1 MLKEG
6 VISMSIAVIGISGI
20 FPGAKSV
27 EEFWENIKKNVESIQ
42 TFSDDELL
50 QSGITKDKISQKK
63 YVKRGTYIEEAETFD
78 YNAFK
83 ITKREAE
90 LMDPQHRLFLEHSFN
105 ALTDAGCIIQNEEK
119 KTGVFACEFLNTYL
133 LNNLYTN
140 KKTIGL
146 DYFKFM
152 DDTVIRV
159 ENEKDYLATFV
170 SYKLGLTGPS
180 ITIQS
185 SCSSSMACI
194 HYGCQSL
201 LNGECDVAVAGG
213 ISVRFPQKNGYL
225 YNEDGILSPDGHVR
239 TFDESAKGMVF
250 GNGCGV
256 VILKRLEDAIEDND
270 HIYAVIKAS
279 TINNDG
285 FDKIGYTAPSV
296 TGQSDAITETLA
308 LAEVDAESIGYIEA
322 HGTGT
327 ILGDPIEVQSLTK
340 AFRNFTDRTQFCAIG
355 SVKPNIGHLSVASGV
370 TGLLKVIMMLKH
382 KQIPG
387 LLNFNEPN
395 RKIDFVN
402 SPFYINTDLSEWEKG
417 DTPRRA
423 GICSFGMGGT
433 NGFMVVEEYDK
444 DTNVQDQKKDNDKCR
459 IVSLSAASSYSLE
472 QMKRELS
479 EYITNNKD
487 VDFDDLVFSLIRR
500 KNFENSWAAVCNS
513 IDDLNNIL
521 VNDKGTQSVSEG
533 SNKKVVYTI
542 MHGNY
547 AVDNDIISA
556 FSNSL
561 PGFKENFEYCKQLFE
576 ENKVDSNEKITA
588 LNLAFS
594 FVYSIVKSMIAFVK
608 PDIFCGDDFG
618 KLICKL
624 VCSDNLEPIVKA
636 IASAADYKDVIDSI
650 AVSGASYEFITYDT
664 TENSDDKFINIKIDN
679 DANISIRAILDQIA
693 NAWTIKDDVKIYGLC
708 EDGNIISLPA
718 YPYERKQCLVDADH
732 SLSAYSLKQSD
743 NNNVEERVLD
753 WMYIPSWKRI
763 GRRDFTNADSLS
775 GKNVVIFKDENDFD
789 EKIKRKFTDNGC
801 NVIEVRRGEEFK
813 ADKDSDLIT
822 INESRED
829 DYAALFEYCSENS
842 LLPDV
847 IVNMWNCRDINDRDV
862 IADTTYFYNMFH
874 IAKSLDRLKISNNID
889 IIAISNNMYDVLG
902 NEKID
907 PYKSLLIGPMKV
919 IPQEYNNINCYTIDI
934 SDSNDNTVDIIY
946 NIANNLKYPVVAVR
960 NGFEWIESYEKIDLK
975 DYKNNV
981 RVVDDGVYW
990 IIGGLGTVGIQISEH
1005 ISKLCN
1011 CKLILTG
1018 RSKFPDK
1025 KDWDLWSSEGS
1036 YSDPQIQEFLHTY
1049 SSSYDEEKL
1058 KNKYHFIQNKI
1069 RRILNI
1075 EKNNCEVYVI
1085 NGDVSDELQVKKV
1098 IENIKVTFGGLNGVI
1113 HSAVSSNNDTV
1124 RPLMNTTGKKEAEQ
1138 EFESKVYGIPILEK
1152 CLRNEKLDFVI
1163 LFSSLSSFLG
1173 GMGLVSY
1180 TSANAFI
1187 DTYVKYIN
1195 RNGSTRW
1202 LAINWD
1208 HWQDIEREN
1217 NSKYFTS
1224 TDKYTMSKSEAF
1236 ESFRICLSNIPIDQV
1251 IVCVGE
1257 LEERIKLWVY
1267 DANSRSSSSI
1277 DFNNES
1283 INDSTENIIK
1293 KIWEDALGETD
1304 IDIDEIFYNVGGHS
1318 LMALQIISKIE
1329 SIFGYRVQ
1337 LRTFLENPTIRNLAK
1352 IVDENLGNNVDA
1364 EIIII

>member
-1 MLKEG
+1 
-6 VISMSIAVIGISGI
+6 MSIAVIGISGI

-27 EEFWENIKKNVESIQ
+27 EEFWENLKNNIESIQ

-50 QSGITKDKISQKK
+50 QSGILRDKVSHKK

-78 YNAFK
+78 YNVFK

-133 LNNLYTN
+133 LNNLYSN
-140 KKTIGL
+140 KKTI
-146 DYFKFM
+146 DYDFFKFM

-201 LNGECDVAVAGG
+201 LNGECDIAVAGG

-256 VILKRLEDAIEDND
+256 VVLKRLEDAIEDKD

-285 FDKIGYTAPSV
+285 IDKIGYTAPSV

-308 LAEVDAESIGYIEA
+308 LAGVDAESIGYIEA

-340 AFRNFTDRTQFCAIG
+340 SFRNFTERTQFCAIG

-387 LLNFNEPN
+387 LLYFKEPN
-395 RKIDFVN
+395 KKIDFVN

-433 NGFMVVEEYDK
+433 NGFMVVEEFDN
-444 DTNVQDQKKDNDKCR
+444 DIVVTDQKKDKDECR
-459 IVSLSAASSYSLE
+459 IVFLSAASSYSLE

-487 VDFDDLVFSLIRR
+487 VDLDDIVFSISRR
-500 KNFENSWAAVCNS
+500 KNFENRWAAVCNS
-513 IDDLNNIL
+513 IDELNDIL
-521 VNDKGTQSVSEG
+521 INNKGIQSVSEG
-533 SNKKVVYTI
+533 NDKKIVYTI

-547 AVDNDIISA
+547 SVDNKVISA
-556 FSNSL
+556 ICDSL
-561 PGFKENFEYCKQLFE
+561 PGFKDNYEYCKQLFE
-576 ENKVDSNEKITA
+576 KNKADSSDKIED
-588 LNLAFS
+588 LSLDFS
-594 FVYSIVKSMIAFVK
+594 FVYSIVKSMIVFIK

-618 KLICKL
+618 KLISKSVFC
-624 VCSDNLEPIVKA
+624 DDLETIVRA
-636 IASAADYKDVIDSI
+636 IACGTDYKDIIDSI
-650 AVSGASYEFITYDT
+650 PVSGEPYEFISYNT
-664 TENSDDKFINIKIDN
+664 TENFDDKIINIKFTN
-679 DANISIRAILDQIA
+679 DTDISIRSILEQIA
-693 NAWTIKDDVKIYGLC
+693 NTWTIKDDMRIDGVC
-708 EDGNIISLPA
+708 ENGNIISLPA
-718 YPYERKQCLVDADH
+718 YPYERMQCMVEAEH
-732 SLSAYSLKQSD
+732 SLSAHSLKHFD

-763 GRRDFTNADSLS
+763 GRRDYTNFDGLA
-775 GKNVVIFKDENDFD
+775 GKNVVIFIDENDFD
-789 EKIKRKFTDNGC
+789 EKIKRKFTDSGC
-801 NVIEVRRGEEFK
+801 NVIVVSRGEKFK
-813 ADKDSDLIT
+813 VDKASNSIT
-822 INESRED
+822 INELNAD
-829 DYAALFEYCSENS
+829 DYVLLFEYCSES
-842 LLPDV
+842 SILPDV
-847 IVNMWNCRDINDRDV
+847 IVNMWNCRDINERDIV
-862 IADTTYFYNMFH
+862 VDTTYFYNMFY
-874 IAKSLDRLKISNNID
+874 IAKSLDKLKISDNID
-889 IIAISNNMYDVLG
+889 IIVISNNLYDVLG
-902 NEKID
+902 NEKIN
-907 PYKSLLIGPMKV
+907 PYKSLVLGPVKV
-919 IPQEYNNINCYTIDI
+919 IPQEYSNINCYTIDV
-934 SDSNDNTVDIIY
+934 SDYDDNSVDAIY
-946 NIANNLKYPVVAVR
+946 NIVNNLKYPVIVLR
-960 NGFEWIESYEKIDLK
+960 NGYEWIESYEKIDLK
-975 DYKNNV
+975 DYTNKI

-1011 CKLILTG
+1011 CKLILTS

-1025 KDWDLWSSEGS
+1025 KDWDIWKIGDS
-1036 YSDPQIQEFLHTY
+1036 YSDPKIQEFLHTY
-1049 SSSYDEEKL
+1049 YLSNDEEIL
-1058 KNKYHFIQNKI
+1058 KNKYYFIQNKI
-1069 RRILNI
+1069 RRILDI

-1098 IENIKVTFGGLNGVI
+1098 IENIKEAFGGLNGVI

-1124 RPLMNTTGKKEAEQ
+1124 RPLMNATGKKEAEQ

-1152 CLRNEKLDFVI
+1152 CLRNEKLEFVI

-1195 RNGSTRW
+1195 RKSSTRW

-1217 NSKYFTS
+1217 SSKYFTS

-1251 IVCVGE
+1251 IVCVSE

-1267 DANSRSSSSI
+1267 DANSRNISSL
-1277 DFNNES
+1277 DFNNTS
-1283 INDSTENIIK
+1283 INDTTENIIK

-1329 SIFGYRVQ
+1329 TIFGYRVQ
-1337 LRTFLENPTIRNLAK
+1337 LRTFLENPTIRNLSK
-1352 IVDENLGNNVDA
+1352 IIDENTGNNTDS